1 MSIGWFV
8 FVLILV
14 IFIQSRIFRKRGLKN
29 IEYHRF
35 FSRNSCVEGET
46 IEMIDEV
53 INRKLL
59 PIPWLRIES
68 RLSEHLKFQN
78 EQYPDHVIHHGG
90 FHRTLFS
97 LMPYQKIRRRHL
109 LTCTKR
115 GHYRLQD
122 VQMTTGD
129 LIGFDETFERVESK
143 AEIIVYPKLV
153 PLEDIPLPSHSWLG
167 DLVVRRWIIEDPFLS
182 SGVREYQAGDPL
194 HSIHWK
200 ATARTNELQVMK
212 KEYTADHYLMIYINF
227 NQTGDIWMPI
237 VDEGLIE
244 QSISYAATIAQ
255 YAIRKGIPV
264 GIGCNSYIS
273 EDRRESIRIQP
284 ESGKYH
290 LAHLFETL
298 AKVKVTSHQSI
309 DSFLR
314 EDVQLKVR
322 GVDFLVITSIV
333 TDSMRQQMDQ
343 LEALGNAVEVLPLDS
358 EEVTKKAVEG

>member
-78 EQYPDHVIHHGG
+78 EQYPDHVIYHGG

-129 LIGFDETFERVESK
+129 LIGFDETR
-143 AEIIVYPKLV
+143 
-153 PLEDIPLPSHSWLG
+153 
-167 DLVVRRWIIEDPFLS
+167 
-182 SGVREYQAGDPL
+182 
-194 HSIHWK
+194 
-200 ATARTNELQVMK
+200 
-212 KEYTADHYLMIYINF
+212 
-227 NQTGDIWMPI
+227 
-237 VDEGLIE
+237 
-244 QSISYAATIAQ
+244 
-255 YAIRKGIPV
+255 
-264 GIGCNSYIS
+264 
-273 EDRRESIRIQP
+273 
-284 ESGKYH
+284 
-290 LAHLFETL
+290 
-298 AKVKVTSHQSI
+298 
-309 DSFLR
+309 
-314 EDVQLKVR
+314 
-322 GVDFLVITSIV
+322 
-333 TDSMRQQMDQ
+333 
-343 LEALGNAVEVLPLDS
+343 S
-358 EEVTKKAVEG
+358 EERR